1 MTKMSRKLI
10 PSLPDIK
17 NVKGLHLGLCTVSSL
32 ISLEAGGRV
41 RAVCSKTD
49 PSVEGQSTSQLRRTN
64 PLHLPINLA
73 NPGGQSFERVT
84 ALRQLERKIKTILAP
99 KLKMERVACWCLGC
113 FVLDFLEG
121 EGRARKGW
129 LSVAIHS
136 QFKINASDFLR
147 GGED

>member
-1 MTKMSRKLI
+1 M
-10 PSLPDIK
+10 
-17 NVKGLHLGLCTVSSL
+17 HLGLCTVSSL
-32 ISLEAGGRV
+32 MSLEGGGSV
-41 RAVCSKTD
+41 GAVCSKTD
-49 PSVEGQSTSQLRRTN
+49 PSGKMRSSSQLCGTN
-64 PLHLPINLA
+64 PLHLPINVA
-73 NPGGQSFERVT
+73 NAGGQPFERVT
-84 ALRQLERKIKTILAP
+84 AFSQFERKIKTILAP